1 MAKKRR
7 RPTQKNRQSYAK
19 SQTAHRTLSFVLVVM
34 FVLLL
39 ASIFSVAYAIYYF
52 KSTPPSTSATGY
64 VDSLSY
70 APEQTYA
77 IEVNYFDN
85 SKKNG
90 VLALEY
96 RWNYYT
102 DTLIPTTDSGV
113 QNAKD
118 NATTSGKLDTDKLYS
133 DLFKVLYS
141 SGMQMIDTVQFE
153 LVRYQ
158 QPALLFGDFR
168 YCSQP
173 ANAYYYNTTSGT
185 SYTAINNLDYKDKWI
200 IDFGAGQLGRVV
212 QDKEAIT
219 LNEHPFGNSYYRMD
233 INKFMRDVFDCVSSL
248 KYGKQVLMFDL
259 SDYFVFE
266 YFSTDDL
273 KFHRPETDEQHLY
286 MNILVN
292 KSENGLI
299 DKSQSLFGVVKG
311 DSNWN
316 YTGVQPSDY
325 WQNKTVININETDFV
340 VENNLF
346 VLKPDAKKYYQSF
359 NQEDLVIDV
368 LIDITNLDV
377 LGFGENAFSDLKI
390 HSIIVTSDVEKSF
403 SYSGLS
409 CTIVA
414 NSNVTLVEVTK

>member
-7 RPTQKNRQSYAK
+7 RPTQNRQSYAK
-19 SQTAHRTLSFVLVVM
+19 SQTAHRTLSFVIVVM

-39 ASIFSVAYAIYYF
+39 ASIFSIAYAIYYF

-113 QNAKD
+113 QNAKN

-158 QPALLFGDFR
+158 QPALLFGDFK
-168 YCSQP
+168 YCTQST
-173 ANAYYYNTTSGT
+173 NAYYYNTTSGT

-233 INKFMRDVFDCVSSL
+233 INKFMRDIYDCVSSL

-316 YTGVQPSDY
+316 YAGVQPSDY
-325 WQNKTVININETDFV
+325 WTAHQCI
-340 VENNLF
+340 
-346 VLKPDAKKYYQSF
+346 VLDESNFDIDNGLLHIKQSALNYF
-359 NQEDLVIDV
+359 FAFDN
-368 LIDITNLDV
+368 IDISIKIDLARTSARGFARNA
-377 LGFGENAFSDLKI
+377 FGELQIAQIYMFSNEP
-390 HSIIVTSDVEKSF
+390 VTF
-403 SYSGLS
+403 SYYSAP
-409 CTIVA
+409 CEIDTDE
-414 NSNVTLVEVTK
+414 NVTLEVLE

>member
-7 RPTQKNRQSYAK
+7 RPTQNRQSYAK

-39 ASIFSVAYAIYYF
+39 ASIFSIAYAIYYF

-141 SGMQMIDTVQFE
+141 SGMQMIETVQFE

-158 QPALLFGDFR
+158 QPALLLGDFK
-168 YCSQP
+168 YCTQP

-185 SYTAINNLDYKDKWI
+185 SYSAINNLDYKDKWI

-233 INKFMRDVFDCVSSL
+233 INKFMRDIYDCVSSL

-299 DKSQSLFGVVKG
+299 DKSQSLFGIVKG

-325 WQNKTVININETDFV
+325 WTAHQCI
-340 VENNLF
+340 
-346 VLKPDAKKYYQSF
+346 VLDESNFDIDNGLLHIKQSALNYF
-359 NQEDLVIDV
+359 FAFDN
-368 LIDITNLDV
+368 IDISIKIDLARTSARGFARNA
-377 LGFGENAFSDLKI
+377 FGELKI
-390 HSIIVTSDVEKSF
+390 AQIYVFSNEPVTF
-403 SYSGLS
+403 SYYSAP
-409 CTIVA
+409 CEIDTDE
-414 NSNVTLVEVTK
+414 NVTLEVLK

>member
-7 RPTQKNRQSYAK
+7 RPTQNRQSYAK

-39 ASIFSVAYAIYYF
+39 ASIFSIAYAIYYF

-102 DTLIPTTDSGV
+102 DTLIPTTASGV

-118 NATTSGKLDTDKLYS
+118 NATTGGKLDTDKLYS
-133 DLFKVLYS
+133 ELFKVLYS

-168 YCSQP
+168 YCCQP
-173 ANAYYYNTTSGT
+173 TNAYYYNTTSGT

-200 IDFGAGQLGRVV
+200 IDFGTKQLGRVV

-233 INKFMRDVFDCVSSL
+233 INKFMRDIYDCVSSL

-299 DKSQSLFGVVKG
+299 DKSQSLFGIVKG

-316 YTGVQPSDY
+316 YSGVQPSDY
-325 WQNKTVININETDFV
+325 WTAHQCI
-340 VENNLF
+340 
-346 VLKPDAKKYYQSF
+346 VLDESNFDIDNGLLHIKQSALNYF
-359 NQEDLVIDV
+359 FAFDN
-368 LIDITNLDV
+368 IDISIKIDLARTSARGFTRNA
-377 LGFGENAFSDLKI
+377 FGELKI
-390 HSIIVTSDVEKSF
+390 AQIYVFSNEPITF
-403 SYSGLS
+403 SYYSAP
-409 CTIVA
+409 CEIDTDE
-414 NSNVTLVEVTK
+414 NVTLEVLK